1 MHRIKITPVALISG
15 PWFLPMPCS
24 AALALFLGGR
34 RLVNKAETTGGLVFR
49 VTELEKGEQLEYHH
63 EHTY

>member
-1 MHRIKITPVALISG
+1 MHQIKTVAGVPFCGS
-15 PWFLPMPCS
+15 WFLPMPCS